1 MPIDYAP
8 ATAVINRAV
17 ASYGEMQK
25 LSAEVVRFNQAIA
38 VDYTALRIVLYFL
51 MAPCFYKD
59 K

>member
-1 MPIDYAP
+1 
-8 ATAVINRAV
+8 
-17 ASYGEMQK
+17 MQK